1 MLEWD
6 SSASNDMLADATLA
20 LITGIDHSPASVKC
34 EWSSLLCG
42 TVPTPCTVTTQSHSH
57 THHHHHPH
65 AEVEDEAD
73 ASLKR
78 IRNLTM
84 FLAAHFGGDEVEL
97 YIPDKEEPET
107 GEERSDPM
115 IVIRLEEAD
124 AMINL
129 VTLVC
134 IRSILGTPTC

>member
-1 MLEWD
+1 M
-6 SSASNDMLADATLA
+6 
-20 LITGIDHSPASVKC
+20 
-34 EWSSLLCG
+34 
-42 TVPTPCTVTTQSHSH
+42 
-57 THHHHHPH
+57 
-65 AEVEDEAD
+65 EDEAD